1 MHDPPMLSANLVR
14 TVLDAAPDAMVVVDS
29 SGRIVFANQQ
39 VTALLGYDRDE
50 VLGLSVDVLIPDQFR
65 HRHAGHRRRYAESGH
80 RRPMGSG
87 LDLFARRKDG
97 TEVPVEVSLSPIDG
111 GEAALVAA
119 AIRDVTDRRRV
130 QIELLAARESADRA
144 NLAKSRFLATAS
156 HDLRQPLQA
165 LGLLTGSL
173 RRMVSDPD
181 ISDVLTHQERA
192 IGAMSRL
199 LNALLDIS
207 KLESGAIR
215 PEIADFRVAAL
226 FEDLRHE
233 FAGLAADKGLQLA
246 IEPCADAIHSDQA
259 LVGQVLRNLVSNAIK
274 YTRQGCVRLRC
285 LHDRAFVRLEVLD
298 TGIGIPASQL
308 PYICD
313 EFYQVDVPS
322 NTTRDGYGLGL
333 SIVQRITKLL
343 DLKLDVESEIGRGS
357 TFALTV
363 PASRERPADA
373 HADAARGGGGA
384 PRAEVRVPHVLLVED
399 DEAVR
404 SATRLLLKV
413 AGYRVTAAASV
424 GEAVA
429 RVRERADIDVL
440 VTDYHLGPDETGLEA
455 IVAVREVQGPAL
467 RAVLVTGDTSSV
479 VKELACDART
489 RIASKPINADDLLRL
504 LDELRAGQ

>member
-1 MHDPPMLSANLVR
+1 MHEPMTLSASLVG
-14 TVLDAAPDAMVVVDS
+14 TVLDAAPDAMVVIDA
-29 SGRIVFANQQ
+29 SGRILFANQQ
-39 VTALLGYDRDE
+39 VTALFGYDREE
-50 VLGLSVDVLIPDQFR
+50 VVGLSVDALIPERFR
-65 HRHAGHRRRYAESGH
+65 HRHAAHRRHYAESGH

-97 TEVPVEVSLSPIDG
+97 SEVPVEISLSPITDG
-111 GEAALVAA
+111 GDALVAA

-130 QIELLAARESADRA
+130 QIELQAARESADRA

-165 LGLLTGSL
+165 LGLLSGSL
-173 RRMVSDPD
+173 RRMVSEPEV
-181 ISDVLTHQERA
+181 SDVLAHQDRA

-215 PEIADFRVAAL
+215 PEITDFTVAAL
-226 FEDLRHE
+226 FEELRQE

-246 IEPCADAIHSDQA
+246 IEPCADAVHSDPA

-274 YTRQGCVRLRC
+274 YTRQGFVRLRC
-285 LHDRAFVRLEVLD
+285 LHEQAFVRLEVLD
-298 TGIGIPASQL
+298 TGIGIPANQL

-343 DLKLDVESEIGRGS
+343 DLKLDVQSEIGRGS

-363 PASRERPADA
+363 PASNARAAGP
-373 HADAARGGGGA
+373 HADPARAGSA
-384 PRAEVRVPHVLLVED
+384 PRAAVSVPHVLLVED

-413 AGYRVTAAASV
+413 AGYRVTAAGSV
-424 GEAVA
+424 AEAVE
-429 RVRERADIDVL
+429 RVRERADVDVL
-440 VTDYHLGPDETGLEA
+440 VTDYHLGGGETGLEA
-455 IVAVREVQGPAL
+455 IVAVRALQGPAL
-467 RAVLVTGDTSSV
+467 RAVLVTGDTSSAV
-479 VKELACDART
+479 RELACDARL
-489 RIASKPINADDLLRL
+489 RIASKPMNADDLLTL
-504 LDELRAGQ
+504 LDELRAEH